1 MSSSRS
7 GPCMHVWTFSESIWG
22 VYVNP
27 WVWAHRSWCSRCLP
41 RGGEGGSPDA
51 LTLTCGQHFSSPAL
65 HLETRQRQAVPIS
78 KLLKMYDKLKL
89 IGGSLTQAK
98 VPWPD

>member
-1 MSSSRS
+1 MPPQS
-7 GPCMHVWTFSESIWG
+7 G
-22 VYVNP
+22 
-27 WVWAHRSWCSRCLP
+27 
-41 RGGEGGSPDA
+41 GGGGSPDA

-65 HLETRQRQAVPIS
+65 HLGTRQRQAIPIS

-89 IGGSLTQAK
+89 IGGSLTQTK